1 MSYRLEAVGVW
12 LLVAIFRALPLD
24 AASFLGGW
32 LARRIGP
39 LTGAHRTAVENLR
52 HALPALQ
59 GTALQAVLKGMWDN
73 IGRTAAEYPHLKTLM
88 VDNARIEIID
98 PKGVA
103 KRLKDDGIGGVLVGM
118 HYGNWELSTIPG
130 FRQGIAQ
137 HIFFRAPNNP
147 YVDAMLKKLRS
158 PLHQNYL
165 AKGAE
170 GGRQAINLFRKGA
183 HIGMLVDQKLNEGLA
198 APFFGRDAM
207 TTSAPATFA
216 RRLDIPI
223 VTDRVMRLKGARFRI
238 YVEEVEIAK
247 TEDQR
252 ADILATTKQING
264 LFEAWIREDPSQWF
278 WVHRRWPK

>member
-1 MSYRLEAVGVW
+1 MW

-52 HALPALQ
+52 HALPELQGAALQ
-59 GTALQAVLKGMWDN
+59 TVLTGMWDN
-73 IGRTAAEYPHLKTLM
+73 IGRTVAEYPHLKTLM
-88 VDNARIEIID
+88 ADLSRVEIVDPNQ
-98 PKGVA
+98 VA
-103 KRLKDDGIGGVLVGM
+103 KRLAEDGIGALLIGM
-118 HYGNWELSTIPG
+118 HYGNWELSTLPG
-130 FRQGIAQ
+130 FRQGMPQ
-137 HIFFRAPNNP
+137 HVFFRAPNNP
-147 YVDAMLKKLRS
+147 YVDAILRKLRQ
-158 PLHQNYL
+158 PLNPNYL

-183 HIGMLVDQKLNEGLA
+183 HIGMLVDQKLNEGVA

-216 RRLDIPI
+216 RRLSIPMAA
-223 VTDRVMRLKGARFRI
+223 DRVMRLKGAKFRI
-238 YVEEVEIAK
+238 DIAEIE
-247 TEDQR
+247 TPRTDDQQ
-252 ADILATTKQING
+252 ADIMTATKQINA
-264 LFEAWIREDPSQWF
+264 LFEAWIREKPSQWF